1 MGNQVEKAAR
11 EMAILVADKK
21 VAKLAFGK
29 WEKTNCQPLTNLM
42 EFWRRGETAQDDNRR
57 EHTERMTATKER
69 EEQIPR
75 SEARHKDAVDTFA
88 DERRRF
94 LHEQQGWRDAQSQQ
108 LNGPKAK

>member
-11 EMAILVADKK
+11 EIAILVADKM

-42 EFWRRGETAQDDNRR
+42 NFWRRGETAQDNNRR
-57 EHTERMTATKER
+57 EHAERMTATKER
-69 EEQIPR
+69 EEQISQ

-88 DERRRF
+88 DERCRF
-94 LHEQQGWRDAQSQQ
+94 LHEQQEWREAQSQQ
-108 LNGPKAK
+108 LNCPRAK